1 MRDGGGVEVV
11 HLHGQGVVE
20 LLGAEW
26 LHRKL
31 VRRGCLGDRDI
42 CIGCVAGEGRGSERT
57 SVEQCWWGEH
67 LRILDRKGSV
77 GDGKATSTSSF
88 STDWNWANC
97 NMGIQLNVRTHQFR
111 WSGKGW

>member
-77 GDGKATSTSSF
+77 GDGKAGHSF
-88 STDWNWANC
+88 
-97 NMGIQLNVRTHQFR
+97 
-111 WSGKGW
+111 GKFSFLSIL